1 MGWWDRGMLEEK
13 KSGDDVGLGLG
24 LGDAILQFPPPHIFL
39 FLVSLATCPFDVPYH
54 IKFHIH
60 SYMILILAL

>member
-1 MGWWDRGMLEEK
+1 MLEEK

-24 LGDAILQFPPPHIFL
+24 LGDAILHFPPSTFSYFWFH
-39 FLVSLATCPFDVPYH
+39 SQHCPFDVPYH

>member
-24 LGDAILQFPPPHIFL
+24 LGDAILQFPPPSTFFYFWFHSQHAHL
-39 FLVSLATCPFDVPYH
+39 M
-54 IKFHIH
+54 FHI
-60 SYMILILAL
+60 I